1 MLSQISEK
9 CRAGTDIRLVKE
21 MESVDMREKI
31 SKCEKREKNYVKI
44 LKKDFTNNITNVII

>member
-21 MESVDMREKI
+21 MESVEMREKV
-31 SKCEKREKNYVKI
+31 SKCEKREKSYVKI
-44 LKKDFTNNITNVII
+44 LEKGFTNNIINVII